1 MKFAKLVFGSDGYR
15 ASAGIA
21 NAQFAMPWAAHSRP
35 CRSENDLY
43 KTKLP
48 RILLASALAILIAG
62 HANADRG
69 DRDDRG
75 GNAREQQSLISRDR
89 AAAVAR
95 SATGG
100 RVLDVRLER
109 GGRPTYRVKML
120 LDGNRVRSIGVDA
133 RSGAIRK

>member
-1 MKFAKLVFGSDGYR
+1 M
-15 ASAGIA
+15 
-21 NAQFAMPWAAHSRP
+21 
-35 CRSENDLY
+35 Y

-48 RILLASALAILIAG
+48 RILFAFPLVILFAG
-62 HANADRG
+62 HADADRG
-69 DRDDRG
+69 DRGDRG
-75 GNAREQQSLISRDR
+75 GNAREEQSLISRDR

-109 GGRPTYRVKML
+109 GGKPTYRVKML